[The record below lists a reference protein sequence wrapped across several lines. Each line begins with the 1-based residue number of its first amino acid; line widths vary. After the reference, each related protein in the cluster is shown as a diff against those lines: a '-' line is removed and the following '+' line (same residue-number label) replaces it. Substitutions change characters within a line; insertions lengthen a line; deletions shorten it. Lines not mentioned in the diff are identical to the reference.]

1 MFALTMSLAACNNV
15 SNLNETNTPALGA
28 YGIATENMDLTIK
41 PGDNFF
47 KYVNGTWLA
56 NTEIPADKS
65 TYGGFSILA
74 DRSEER
80 VRKIIEE
87 ASAVKAKV
95 GTDEQKIGDFF
106 AAFMDVEAIEEAGLS
121 PVLADLETIKSTTD
135 HEGIARLMSD
145 PSLGLSSVVSPFV
158 GVDLKDVDNYIVYL
172 TQSGLGMPNRD
183 YYLDEDTKSQ
193 EIRAAYTKYLT
204 S

>member
-1 MFALTMSLAACNNV
+1 MKISRLIAPSMFALTMSLAACNNV
-15 SNLNETNTPALGA
+15 SNPNETNNPALGA

-135 HEGIARLMSD
+135 HEGIFRLMSD
-145 PSLGLSSVVSPFV
+145 P
-158 GVDLKDVDNYIVYL
+158 
-172 TQSGLGMPNRD
+172 
-183 YYLDEDTKSQ
+183 
-193 EIRAAYTKYLT
+193 
-204 S
+204 